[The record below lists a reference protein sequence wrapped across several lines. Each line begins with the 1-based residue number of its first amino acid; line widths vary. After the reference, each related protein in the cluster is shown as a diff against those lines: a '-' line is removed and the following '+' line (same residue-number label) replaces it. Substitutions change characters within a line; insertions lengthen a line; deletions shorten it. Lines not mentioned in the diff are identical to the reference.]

1 MRDPKKKS
9 AFSWKQAAGVTMMLG
24 FLFFT
29 LLPIIWAFILALRP
43 ENRLFE
49 PIWESPTDLTLDNIG
64 KIAKSGFPHALLNSF
79 VTASVSTLLAVVIGV
94 PGGFALA
101 KGRSTSR
108 FLASWAL
115 LLLRMAPPVGF
126 VIPLFILYLNIGFL
140 DTWWG
145 LIGAYMVLT
154 LPLVVWSSW
163 TSLAQIPDELVEA
176 ALLDGAT
183 LWQTLRRVVIPAAR
197 PGLVATAVLA
207 FLLTW
212 NDFFFALVITRSR
225 TVTAPVAI
233 MNFVSY
239 ASVDWGSIAIAS
251 IALTLPTVPIIIFAN
266 KYIVQSMGGAVKG

>member
-1 MRDPKKKS
+1 MSNVKKKN
-9 AFSWKQAAGVTMMLG
+9 AFSWKQAAGVTMMLA
-24 FLFFT
+24 FLAFA
-29 LLPIIWAFILALRP
+29 LLPIVWAFILALRP

-49 PIWESPTDLTLDNIG
+49 PIWESPTALTLSNIS
-64 KIAKSGFPHALLNSF
+64 KLADSGFLHALFNSF
-79 VTASVSTLLAVVIGV
+79 VTATVSTALAVVIGV

-101 KGRSTSR
+101 KGRSSKK
-108 FLASWAL
+108 FIASWAL

-126 VIPLFILYLNIGFL
+126 VIPLFIFYMNIGFL

-163 TSLAQIPDELVEA
+163 TSLSQIPNELIEA

-183 LWQTLRRVVIPAAR
+183 MAQTLRRVVIPAAR
-197 PGLVATAVLA
+197 PGIVATTVLA

-212 NDFFFALVITRSR
+212 NDFFFALVITRSD

-251 IALTLPTVPIIIFAN
+251 IVLTLPTAPVIIFAN